1 MCNLHF
7 LLQLHLTSCGIQA
20 AVADA
25 DDAADAA
32 DVADAAD
39 AEDAADAADVADA
52 AAPAVSW
59 QLFILL
65 FFLGVM
71 GLLTDQCKP
80 SMYETWLS
88 FSRYI

>member
-1 MCNLHF
+1 MDPVDVFFKQPVVMCNLHF

-32 DVADAAD
+32 DAADVADAADAAD

-52 AAPAVSW
+52 AAPAVS
-59 QLFILL
+59 
-65 FFLGVM
+65 
-71 GLLTDQCKP
+71 
-80 SMYETWLS
+80 
-88 FSRYI
+88 

>member
-1 MCNLHF
+1 MIVSQAESSANVDPVDVFFKQPVVMCNLHF

-52 AAPAVSW
+52 AAPAVS
-59 QLFILL
+59 
-65 FFLGVM
+65 
-71 GLLTDQCKP
+71 
-80 SMYETWLS
+80 
-88 FSRYI
+88 